1 MPPVVIDVRA
11 ADDLRDVVHRAV
23 QAVTEGQLV
32 VFPTET
38 VYGVAARA
46 LDGRAV
52 ERLVRLKDRREGHPL
67 TLAIR
72 GTDEAVDYVPDL
84 SPLAERFAR
93 RCWPG
98 PVTLVVDNSHPDS
111 LVQQLPES
119 VQQAVSPTGRV
130 GLRVPGDEIILATLR
145 MVAGP
150 LVLTSAN
157 RAGQPEATTAGGAVE
172 ALGDGVDLV
181 LDDGPSRFGQAS
193 SVVSVRGSRY
203 EVLRAGVVPE
213 QTLARLS
220 ARLILFVCTGNTCRS
235 PMAETLCRAML
246 ADRLG
251 CKSDDLE
258 DRGIIVASAGMAAIR
273 GGRASENSAAVMARM
288 GLDLSRHET
297 QPLTDTLVRDADA
310 IYTMTRAHRQGI
322 TMQWPGSFQRTHLLC
337 LDGSDISDPIG
348 GPVERYQAC
357 AAQMQRELKN
367 RLDELALGNE
377 NN

>member
-1 MPPVVIDVRA
+1 MPPVVIDARA

-46 LDGRAV
+46 LDDRAV
-52 ERLVRLKDRREGHPL
+52 ERLLRLKNRQKGHPL

-72 GTDEAVDYVPDL
+72 GAEEAGDYVPDL

-111 LVQQLPES
+111 LVRQLPES
-119 VQQAVSPTGRV
+119 VQQAVSPSGQV
-130 GLRVPGDEIILATLR
+130 GLRVPGDQIILATLH

-150 LVLTSAN
+150 LVLSSAN
-157 RAGQPEATTAGGAVE
+157 REGQPEATTAPRAVE
-172 ALGDGVDLV
+172 ALGDEVDLV

-193 SVVSVRGSRY
+193 SVVSVQGSRY
-203 EVLRAGVVPE
+203 EILRSGVVPE
-213 QTLARLS
+213 QTLARL
-220 ARLILFVCTGNTCRS
+220 ATRLVLFVCTGNTCRS
-235 PMAETLCRAML
+235 PMAETLCRQML

-251 CKSDDLE
+251 CKEDELE
-258 DRGIIVASAGMAAIR
+258 DRGVMVASAGMASVR
-273 GGRASENSAAVMARM
+273 GGRASEHSADVMAQM
-288 GLDLSRHET
+288 GLDLSRHQT
-297 QPLTDTLVRDADA
+297 QPLTETLVRDADA

-322 TMQWPGSFQRTHLLC
+322 TMQWPGAAQRTHLLSV
-337 LDGSDISDPIG
+337 DGSDISDPIG
-348 GPVERYQAC
+348 GPLERYERC
-357 AAQMQRELKN
+357 AAQMRRELIN
-367 RLDELALGNE
+367 RLDELTLGNK
-377 NN
+377 NT